1 MPLVAAENRPKKHGS
16 GEQEARKCETSQ
28 NEFLDV
34 VSSGLLS
41 IFLKSLRWF
50 NVVVGRFRPLGRV
63 TEPASTSHDAA
74 QRERRHTRL
83 LGKPQ
88 FKLDQRLQSLV
99 QHLSPDLGSC

>member
-63 TEPASTSHDAA
+63 TKRAA
-74 QRERRHTRL
+74 AHAAARQT
-83 LGKPQ
+83 PIQ
-88 FKLDQRLQSLV
+88 T
-99 QHLSPDLGSC
+99 